1 MLQQKL
7 YQERTECTEFKQHS
21 TWKHTVSSK
30 EKCTKLC
37 TPSQHYMALPTSKI
51 IQVLKSKSMS
61 CQKSKMMELRERC
74 GLGIGGA
81 RREIRRNI
89 YQKLCLPLAT
99 YSQVPIYQGSGD
111 QQVKLGWPICRSW
124 SFSCHQLE
132 GQNRKRTVI
141 VGQALLAGGWN
152 PKHFCKYPKAE
163 AVNLTAKITALWEKL
178 FLFFKKKK

>member
-7 YQERTECTEFKQHS
+7 YQERTECTEFKQNS
-21 TWKHTVSSK
+21 TWKRTGSSK

-37 TPSQHYMALPTSKI
+37 TSNQHYTALPTSKI

-61 CQKSKMMELRERC
+61 CQKSEMMELRERW

-111 QQVKLGWPICRSW
+111 QQVKLGCL
-124 SFSCHQLE
+124 QVLE
-132 GQNRKRTVI
+132 LLLSPARRLEQEKDI
-141 VGQALLAGGWN
+141 VGQALPAGGWN
-152 PKHFCKYPKAE
+152 PKRFCKYPKAE

-178 FLFFKKKK
+178 FLFLKKKIK